1 MMRALS
7 TAFYMLLSIL
17 GLSVI
22 SLGGLIAVQYFRG
35 KVSGSDLH
43 SILRV
48 IGGTHRVI
56 IPGAA
61 YERYIEFAK
70 DENAARVELESNRGL
85 PETRVP
91 AAMRAREAEASLQ
104 TTIDVLN
111 RQLADEKRLVEQ
123 VRAEVEAQKVQLADA
138 RRALDDERRK
148 NAVVDRDSATQKMRS
163 TLSQMD
169 AEDLAGY
176 LTQVVRDPSQGGPAE
191 AARMLREHLQ
201 SDFGAEVLT
210 EMPAPERQRVIPLI
224 ENRFAGVPPAAVVKI
239 FQDQDVSPGE
249 QLVYLLQMNPP
260 QALGVYLRLPAEVQ
274 ERIGPQILRNG

>member
-1 MMRALS
+1 MRGMS
-7 TAFYMLLSIL
+7 TIFYMILSIL

-35 KVSGSDLH
+35 KVSATDLH
-43 SILRV
+43 SIMRV
-48 IGGTHRVI
+48 IGGTHRII
-56 IPGAA
+56 IPSSA
-61 YERYIEFAK
+61 YERFTEFAK
-70 DENAARVELESNRGL
+70 DEEAARVELESNRGL
-85 PETRVP
+85 PENRIP

-123 VRAEVEAQKVQLADA
+123 VRAEVEAQKSQLADM

-148 NAVVDRDSATQKMRS
+148 NAIVDRDAATQKLRS

-169 AEDLAGY
+169 AEDVAGY
-176 LTQVVRDPSQGGPAE
+176 LTVVVRDPSQGGPAE

-201 SDFGAEVLT
+201 ADFGAEVLT
-210 EMPAPERQRVIPLI
+210 EMPAPERQRVIPLV
-224 ENRFAGVPPAAVVKI
+224 ENQFAGVPPEAVVKI
-239 FQDQDVSPGE
+239 FQDQNLSPGE
-249 QLVYLLQMNPP
+249 QMVYLLQMNPQ